1 MMIGDDGKEA
11 TRMTEPEG
19 YPKELERMATLK
31 DGTGVRIRPVRPED
45 EPRLVALH
53 SRLSRDTRYHRFF
66 GEMERLPPDW
76 AHFFANVDYHRR
88 LALVAERV
96 PGGAGVLI
104 GVGRYDFSEKD
115 GAAEVAFVVED
126 PWQDQGLGTILLN
139 DLLRAAAA
147 RGIQRFRAYVLA
159 DNERMLRL
167 LARHTHILEQKT
179 ERGVAELL
187 FTAKR

>member
-1 MMIGDDGKEA
+1 MA
-11 TRMTEPEG
+11 EPSE
-19 YPKELERMATLK
+19 YPKELERTAALK
-31 DGTGVRIRPVRPED
+31 DGTRVRIRPILPED
-45 EPRLVALH
+45 EARLVALH

-88 LALVAERV
+88 LALVAERA
-96 PGGAGVLI
+96 PHAEGVLI
-104 GVGRYDFSEKD
+104 GVGRYDFSENE

-126 PWQDQGLGTILLN
+126 PWQDKGLGTILLS

-167 LARHTHILEQKT
+167 LARHTHILEQKA
-179 ERGVAELL
+179 ERGVVDLL
-187 FTAKR
+187 FTPRPE

>member
-1 MMIGDDGKEA
+1 MA
-11 TRMTEPEG
+11 EPSE
-19 YPKELERMATLK
+19 YPKELERTTSLK
-31 DGTGVRIRPVRPED
+31 DGTRVRIRPILPED

-88 LALVAERV
+88 LALVAERT
-96 PGGAGVLI
+96 PHGEGALV

-115 GAAEVAFVVED
+115 DAAEVAFVVED
-126 PWQDQGLGTILLN
+126 PWQDKGLGTLLLK
-139 DLLRAAAA
+139 DLVRAAVA
-147 RGIQRFRAYVLA
+147 RGFQRFRAYVLA

-167 LARHTHILEQKT
+167 LARHTNILEQKA
-179 ERGVAELL
+179 ERGVMDVL
-187 FTAKR
+187 FARRPE